1 MTESDPKRSSEEH
14 SRDLPPALVT
24 DRDGNVVSFLYCMN
38 DPQPEGHMASYIGRR
53 KFLAALGGAATWPLA
68 ARAQSYSMRPITIVV
83 PFPAGGP
90 TDALARVLA
99 KRMKGALGQSVIVEN
114 PTGAAGTI

>member
-1 MTESDPKRSSEEH
+1 
-14 SRDLPPALVT
+14 
-24 DRDGNVVSFLYCMN
+24 
-38 DPQPEGHMASYIGRR
+38 MASYIGRR
-53 KFLAALGGAATWPLA
+53 KFLAVLGGAATWPLA
-68 ARAQSYSMRPITIVV
+68 AQAQSYSLRPITIVV

-114 PTGAAGTI
+114 PAGAAGTIGTGRVARAATGSETIANTMGMVRVSR